1 MFCMNCGTELPDN
14 AKFCLQCGE
23 KQGSI
28 DYSDVLKRNNNM
40 TKLVAAQCTNCNAP
54 LEVDSTKEA
63 AICPFCNTPYIVSQ
77 AINNYNVKMN
87 GNMNITNATINI
99 EGGSNISNLLKRAE
113 RFEEAGDYNNAL
125 EYYDKELDIDVD
137 RVEAQQGIE
146 RINKIIDEYVYFT
159 SQANTLLTFGTL
171 TLKRGKLIFVTKKG
185 KETVFFIDRI
195 SNADV
200 SMGCINFNYD
210 NQVKVYTYS
219 VVNDVHRL
227 VDLINDAKEG
237 KYPEMKVSS
246 SDNDMDKYILEKFVG
261 RKLEAIKY
269 YREQTGADLKTAKE
283 YIERLM

>member
-1 MFCMNCGTELPDN
+1 MFCINCGTELPDN

-23 KQGSI
+23 KQGS
-28 DYSDVLKRNNNM
+28 NNLMNNST

-54 LEVDSTKEA
+54 LEVDSSKEA

-77 AINNYNVKMN
+77 AINNYNVKMK
-87 GNMNITNATINI
+87 GNINIANATINI
-99 EGGSNISNLLKRAE
+99 DGGSSISNLLKRAE

-125 EYYDKELDIDVD
+125 EYYDKVLDIDVD
-137 RVEAQQGIE
+137 TQEAHQGIE
-146 RINKIIDEYVYFT
+146 RINKKIDEYVYFT
-159 SQANTLLTFGTL
+159 SQANTVFIFGTL

-185 KETVFFIDRI
+185 KETVYMVDRI
-195 SNADV
+195 SNVNV

-210 NQVKVYTYS
+210 NLAKVNTYS

-227 VDLINDAKEG
+227 AKMLNDAKEG
-237 KYPEMKVSS
+237 KYPEMRVSS
-246 SDNDMDKYILEKFVG
+246 SDNNMDQYILENFVG

-269 YREQTGADLKTAKE
+269 YREQTGSDLKEAKE